1 MTDQPRFSRVPCRP
15 EEAHRRYHGGRAVDL
30 VLGTA
35 DRWVFQRP
43 KRRTLPAL
51 IFKACIPIALVL
63 PIGSE
68 LATVRTMAPYEL
80 PQYPIMNSD
89 GSAEETSIFE
99 Y

>member
-30 VLGTA
+30 VLGAA

-43 KRRTLPAL
+43 KGRTLPTL
-51 IFKACIPIALVL
+51 IFKVGIPIALVL
-63 PIGSE
+63 LISSK
-68 LATVRTMAPYEL
+68 LSTVVTIAPSGHL
-80 PQYPIMNSD
+80 PWPMTSSNEP
-89 GSAEETSIFE
+89 AEEPLVLN